1 MNCPRCGYQNREGRS
16 NCSLCHTPLQ
26 GGLTNSTE
34 HTMEHHQ
41 NTLPPQKT
49 TVPGMLPAGQT
60 PQDFDVDDDEQTL
73 NRSSRFHTNPDEE
86 TIQGG
91 SKKFTPKRTVVQPN
105 RPLSY
110 QETESVGGEW
120 TGLPTNQDAD
130 DETTLVSTSSSRI
143 QAVVPPQAS
152 TPETVET
159 PSYQSLPQAL
169 PHIPEVDEKKTVP
182 QGRDIM
188 SGLQQNQPAPSAAQ
202 TVATPKPVMP
212 AAEGGSIDNKTDPTG
227 APMEAAFNMSA
238 PLGATTQQQTS
249 ATSPL
254 PRPKLSDGFVFAPK
268 ARIPALWRR
277 AVAGCIDF
285 GLLSVLAFFVTLMFG
300 PSRSKPFPQ
309 DLQGLDFLATF
320 ISRYTAHIFFFFIAY
335 AVVYSIYATL
345 GHKLIGATLGKV
357 LFGLRVIDRNGQ
369 PLSWIASVSRS
380 LAHVLFFFL
389 ALIGVTWIFDDRNY
403 RGIHDRIAGSIVVN
417 K

>member
-1 MNCPRCGYQNREGRS
+1 
-16 NCSLCHTPLQ
+16 
-26 GGLTNSTE
+26 
-34 HTMEHHQ
+34 MEHHQ

-238 PLGATTQQQTS
+238 PLGATTQQQTTTYS
-249 ATSPL
+249 SNDSNPKEWSPRQTQDEPDAQWSPWQRSTARTSI
-254 PRPKLSDGFVFAPK
+254 RRSRFVLEE
-268 ARIPALWRR
+268 RAL
-277 AVAGCIDF
+277 
-285 GLLSVLAFFVTLMFG
+285 
-300 PSRSKPFPQ
+300 
-309 DLQGLDFLATF
+309 
-320 ISRYTAHIFFFFIAY
+320 AHIQTGMPHSNRTK
-335 AVVYSIYATL
+335 AVRAECTT
-345 GHKLIGATLGKV
+345 G
-357 LFGLRVIDRNGQ
+357 F
-369 PLSWIASVSRS
+369 SRPHTRTYM
-380 LAHVLFFFL
+380 AC
-389 ALIGVTWIFDDRNY
+389 R
-403 RGIHDRIAGSIVVN
+403 
-417 K
+417 